1 MGSRVSTALKLETYG
16 TPEAA
21 LLMAASSGNPS
32 SPSVRRLM
40 EHRIDWALLTRLAVE
55 SHATV
60 ALWEV
65 VSGFPGLPGETKVLQ
80 SLAVI
85 NDFRRHHIRNFVSRI
100 SRDLELE
107 GIQVLVM
114 KGAALL
120 IGGVTRPIA
129 RTMSDIDLLVVSGS
143 PDKAWELCRQRGWTL
158 YDETLTPELYREHHH
173 LPPLLDPDGVN
184 IGLEL
189 HRILLPGLDL
199 LGLDVGGIME
209 RSRLIRVGNT
219 SVRVPGV
226 EDLLVHACLHFAW
239 SNKLRH
245 AAWRAFADC
254 HAIISDPA
262 FNWDRFLAAVSS
274 RRTKQCCYWTLRL
287 GRVIADLDVPD
298 DVLARLDPAGGGRM
312 ANLIERHFVTQL
324 SDYSAE
330 AAIAERVQRWL
341 WLAALRESS
350 SREAEQLF
358 DLGALEV
365 AAPGGSAHRRRGAL
379 TAALRTGGY
388 FARLLTRG

>member
-1 MGSRVSTALKLETYG
+1 
-16 TPEAA
+16 
-21 LLMAASSGNPS
+21 MAASSGNPS
-32 SPSVRRLM
+32 SASVRRLM
-40 EHRIDWALLTRLAVE
+40 ARHIDWALLTRLAVE

-65 VSGFPGLPGETKVLQ
+65 ISGFPGLPGESRTLQ

-85 NDFRRHHIRNFVSRI
+85 NDFRRLHIRNFVARI
-100 SRDLELE
+100 SRELERE

-120 IGGVTRPIA
+120 IGGVSHPIA

-158 YDETLTPELYREHHH
+158 AAETLTPELYREHHH

-189 HRILLPGLDL
+189 HRILLPGLSL
-199 LGLDVGGIME
+199 LGVDVDGMLE
-209 RSRLIRVGNT
+209 RSRRIRVGDT
-219 SVRVPGV
+219 DVRVPGV

-254 HAIISDPA
+254 HAIVSDPS
-262 FNWDRFLAAVSS
+262 FNWDRFLAAVTS
-274 RRTKQCCYWTLRL
+274 RRAKQCCYWTLRL
-287 GRVIADLDVPD
+287 GRVIADLEVPD
-298 DVLARLDPAGGGRM
+298 DVLSRLDSTAGGRLGK
-312 ANLIERHFVTQL
+312 LLERHFAMQL
-324 SDYSAE
+324 ADHSAE
-330 AAIAERVQRWL
+330 AEIAERVQEWL
-341 WLAALRESS
+341 WLVALHERSS
-350 SREAEQLF
+350 GDAERLYN
-358 DLGALEV
+358 LGALEV
-365 AAPGGSAHRRRGAL
+365 SGPGGGRRRGAL

>member
-1 MGSRVSTALKLETYG
+1 VSTALKLETYG

-40 EHRIDWALLTRLAVE
+40 EGRLDWALLTRLAVE

-60 ALWEV
+60 GLWEV
-65 VSGFPGLPGETKVLQ
+65 ISRFPGLPGETRALQ
-80 SLAVI
+80 SLAVV
-85 NDFRRHHIRNFVSRI
+85 NDFRRHHIRNFVARI
-100 SRDLELE
+100 SRDLEVE
-107 GIQVLVM
+107 GIQVMVL

-120 IGGVTRPIA
+120 VGGVSRPIA
-129 RTMSDIDLLVVSGS
+129 RTMSDIDLLVVNGS
-143 PDKAWELCRQRGWTL
+143 PDKAWELCRSKGWTL
-158 YDETLTPELYREHHH
+158 VDEAWTPELYREHHH

-184 IGLEL
+184 VALEL
-189 HRILLPGLDL
+189 HRILLPGLYL
-199 LGLDVGGIME
+199 LGLDVGGIIE
-209 RSRLIRVGNT
+209 RSRLVRVGNT
-219 SVRVPGV
+219 DVRVPSV

-262 FNWDRFLAAVSS
+262 FDWDRFLAAVSS
-274 RRTKQCCYWTLRL
+274 RRTKRCCYWTLRL

-298 DVLARLDPAGGGRM
+298 DVLTRLDPAKGG
-312 ANLIERHFVTQL
+312 LIATFLERHFVTQL
-324 SDYSAE
+324 TDHAAE
-330 AAIAERVQRWL
+330 KAIAERMQRWL

-350 SREAEQLF
+350 SREAERLLN
-358 DLGALEV
+358 LGALEV
-365 AAPGGSAHRRRGAL
+365 SGPGGSAQRRRGAL
-379 TAALRTGGY
+379 TAALSTGGY